1 MSRNARKFRYKG
13 KPSEKRESIEFE
25 GYQIQV
31 LKHGNTG
38 LVLYKYPSKMYN
50 WEGCWTSCIESAKT
64 GVEKFLQQTKNK
76 KTSK

>member
-13 KPSEKRESIEFE
+13 KPSEKQESIEFE

-38 LVLYKYPSKMYN
+38 HILYRYPRR
-50 WEGCWTSCIESAKT
+50 EDFAPCWGMDLDNAKNLFFI
-64 GVEKFLQQTKNK
+64 GRKTKII
-76 KTSK
+76 S

>member
-1 MSRNARKFRYKG
+1 MSGQK
-13 KPSEKRESIEFE
+13 KPKVFGGTSLSLESIFYE
-25 GYQIQV
+25 GYEIKS

-38 LVLYKYPSKMYN
+38 LVLYKYPNKLYK

-76 KTSK
+76 KTFK

>member
-1 MSRNARKFRYKG
+1 MSGQKKSKTFG
-13 KPSEKRESIEFE
+13 GTSLSLEPIVHE
-25 GYQIQV
+25 GYEIQS

-64 GVEKFLQQTKNK
+64 GVEKFLQQSKNK